1 MKASKALLCASL
13 LISFSFI
20 AACSNSGDGSGSS
33 AVSGSAPSAMGYAGG
48 FADIQGNGKL
58 SLLVGAPGMS
68 DTATAAGAIMAFDPS
83 ASSAGKAGS
92 APSWI
97 KAGAVEGAQMGFS
110 YANLGDVDGDGKADF
125 AVGAI
130 NDTGSAPFSGAV
142 YVYKG
147 GSTTPALLAKLNGA
161 NPLDKFGWAI
171 TGGDLNGDGKNDI
184 IVSAVF
190 ASGTAYQS
198 GLVYVYFG
206 GSTISTSP
214 NLTLNGGSGMSL
226 AAGDVNGDSVA
237 DLMIGAGSKVVIY
250 YGGSGFASHSQT
262 PDVTISGSK
271 SGAAASS
278 GFGNAVAYL
287 GDVDRDGFGDIA
299 VGNPTRS
306 DPTIYDNIGSVCIF
320 RGSASYPATVYE
332 DDATLRLAKITGEG
346 KADRFG
352 ASIAPAG
359 DVNGGGVTDILVG
372 AVWGDGSAKGS
383 GKVYLFH
390 TENLLANRGAILNA
404 GAVAAK
410 TYTASGNGSE
420 LGKVLSVGSA
430 GEFFAGAPNGN
441 GRNGASYVF
450 NIATGAY
457 REITY

>member
-1 MKASKALLCASL
+1 MKTSKALLGASL
-13 LISFSFI
+13 LVSFSII
-20 AACSNSGDGSGSS
+20 AACSNSGGGSSSS
-33 AVSGSAPSAMGYAGG
+33 AVSSSAPSAMGYSGG

-58 SLLVGAPGMS
+58 SLLVGAPGMGETS
-68 DTATAAGAIMAFDPS
+68 AASGSVMAFDSPG
-83 ASSAGKAGS
+83 SSSGKSGS

-97 KAGAVEGAQMGFS
+97 KAGALEGAQLGFS
-110 YANLGDVDGDGKADF
+110 FANLGDVDGDGKADF

-130 NDTGSAPFSGAV
+130 NDTGSAPFSGVV

-147 GSTTPALLAKLNGA
+147 GSTTPVLLAKLNGG

-171 TGGDLNGDGKNDI
+171 TGGDINGDGKNDV

-190 ASGTAYQS
+190 ATGSAYQS

-206 GSTISTSP
+206 GSTISQTP
-214 NLTLNGGSGMSL
+214 DLVINGGSGMSL
-226 AAGDVNGDSVA
+226 ATGDVNGDGIA
-237 DLMIGAGSKVVIY
+237 DLIIGAGSKVVIY

-262 PDVTISGSK
+262 ADVIISGSK
-271 SGAAASS
+271 SGGASSS

-320 RGSASYPATVYE
+320 RGSASYPATFYE

-352 ASIAPAG
+352 ASIALTG
-359 DVNGGGVTDILVG
+359 DVNGGGVADILVG

-390 TENLLANRGAILNA
+390 TESLLANRGSILNA
-404 GAVAAK
+404 GATAAK
-410 TYTASGNGSE
+410 TYTAAGNGSE
-420 LGKVLSVGSA
+420 LGKVLSVSSS

-441 GRNGASYVF
+441 GRNGAAYVF

>member
-1 MKASKALLCASL
+1 MRGNG
-13 LISFSFI
+13 
-20 AACSNSGDGSGSS
+20 SNSL
-33 AVSGSAPSAMGYAGG
+33 V
-48 FADIQGNGKL
+48 
-58 SLLVGAPGMS
+58 VGAPGMG
-68 DTATAAGAIMAFDPS
+68 DTSAASGAVMAFDSS
-83 ASSAGKAGS
+83 ASSGGKADS
-92 APSWI
+92 SPSWI
-97 KAGAVEGAQMGFS
+97 KTGAVEGGQLGSSF
-110 YANLGDVDGDGKADF
+110 ANLGDVDGDGKADF

-130 NDTGSAPFSGAV
+130 NDTGEAPFTGAV

-147 GSTTPALLAKLNGA
+147 GSATPALLAKLNGG
-161 NPLDKFGWAI
+161 NPMDKFGWAI
-171 TGGDLNGDGKNDI
+171 TGGDVNADGKNDI
-184 IVSAVF
+184 IVSAVY
-190 ASGTAYQS
+190 ATGSAYQS

-206 GSTISTSP
+206 GSTISQTPS
-214 NLTLNGGSGMSL
+214 LVINGGSGMSL
-226 AAGDVNGDSVA
+226 ATGDVNGDGIA

-250 YGGSGFASHSQT
+250 YGGHGFASHSQA

-271 SGAAASS
+271 SGGAASS

-287 GDVDRDGFGDIA
+287 GDVNKDGFGDIA

-306 DPTIYDNIGSVCIF
+306 DPAIYDNIGSVCIF

-332 DDATLRLAKITGEG
+332 DDATFRLAKITGEG

-352 ASIAPAG
+352 ASIAVAG
-359 DVNGGGVTDILVG
+359 DVNGGGAADILVG

-383 GKVYLFH
+383 GKIYLFH
-390 TENLLANRGAILNA
+390 TESLLSKSGALNA
-404 GAVAAK
+404 GATAAK
-410 TYTASGNGSE
+410 TYTAAGNGSE

>member
-1 MKASKALLCASL
+1 MKTSKALLSASL

-20 AACSNSGDGSGSS
+20 AACSSSGDGSGSS

-48 FADIQGNGKL
+48 FVDMRGNGSN
-58 SLLVGAPGMS
+58 SLVVGAPGMG
-68 DTATAAGAIMAFDPS
+68 DTATASGAIMAFDSPT
-83 ASSAGKAGS
+83 SSAGKAGLT
-92 APSWI
+92 PSWI
-97 KAGAVEGAQMGFS
+97 KTGAVEGAQLGFS
-110 YANLGDVDGDGKADF
+110 FANLGDVDGDGKADF
-125 AVGAI
+125 AAAAI
-130 NDTGSAPFSGAV
+130 NDTGEAPFSGAV

-147 GSTTPALLAKLNGA
+147 GSSKPALLAKLNGA

-171 TGGDLNGDGKNDI
+171 TGGDINGDGKNDI
-184 IVSAVF
+184 IVSAVY
-190 ASGTAYQS
+190 ATGSAYQS

-206 GSTISTSP
+206 GSVISTSP
-214 NLTLNGGSGMSL
+214 DVTLNGAPGMSL
-226 AAGDVNGDSVA
+226 ATGDVNGDGFA
-237 DLMIGAGSKVVIY
+237 DLMIGGSSKVVIY
-250 YGGSGFASHSQT
+250 YGGHGFANHSQT
-262 PDVTISGSK
+262 PDVTISGAK
-271 SGAAASS
+271 SGGKSGS

-287 GDVDRDGFGDIA
+287 GDVDGDGFGDIA

-306 DPTIYDNIGSVCIF
+306 DPDVYDNIGSVCIF
-320 RGSASYPATVYE
+320 RGSASYPATFYE

-352 ASIAPAG
+352 SSIALAG

-390 TENLLANRGAILNA
+390 TESLLANRGGVLNA
-404 GAVAAK
+404 GATAAR
-410 TYTASGNGSE
+410 TYTAAGNGSE
-420 LGKVLSVGSA
+420 LGKALSVSSS

-441 GRNGASYVF
+441 GRNGAAYVF